1 MPSANTAYS
10 TYKNIDL
17 RANTSEKSPS
27 ELIVMLYDS
36 LCAHLRGA
44 LLILENK
51 ELDHSDW
58 EKRLGATERFHKS
71 TAKAV
76 ELITALQQMLDFER
90 GEPLASQ
97 LNNTYLLIRKGVWGA
112 SQEKNPIDM
121 AKMLAA
127 CSELRSAWELV
138 AETK

>member
-1 MPSANTAYS
+1 MPSAITAYS

-17 RANTSEKSPS
+17 TANTSEKSPS

-97 LNNTYLLIRKGVWGA
+97 LNNTYLLIRKGVWSA
-112 SQEKNPIDM
+112 SQEKSQIDM
-121 AKMLAA
+121 EKMLTA
-127 CSELRSAWELV
+127 CSELRTAWKSV
-138 AETK
+138 AEAK

>member
-97 LNNTYLLIRKGVWGA
+97 LNNTYLLIRKGVWSA
-112 SQEKNPIDM
+112 SQEKSLIDM
-121 AKMLAA
+121 EKMLTA
-127 CSELRSAWELV
+127 CS
-138 AETK
+138 

>member
-97 LNNTYLLIRKGVWGA
+97 LNNTYLLIRKGVWSA
-112 SQEKNPIDM
+112 SQEKSQIDM
-121 AKMLAA
+121 EKMLTA
-127 CSELRSAWELV
+127 CSELRTAWKSV
-138 AETK
+138 AEAI

>member
-1 MPSANTAYS
+1 MPSAKTAYS

-17 RANTSEKSPS
+17 GANTSEKSPS

-44 LLILENK
+44 LLILEKK

-58 EKRLGATERFHKS
+58 EKRLEATERFHKS
-71 TAKAV
+71 NTKAI

-138 AETK
+138 AEAK

>member
-1 MPSANTAYS
+1 
-10 TYKNIDL
+10 
-17 RANTSEKSPS
+17 
-27 ELIVMLYDS
+27 VYDS

-71 TAKAV
+71 TAKAI

-97 LNNTYLLIRKGVWGA
+97 LNNTYLLIRKGVWSA
-112 SQEKNPIDM
+112 SQEKSQIDM
-121 AKMLAA
+121 AKMLTA
-127 CSELRSAWELV
+127 CSELRTAWKSV

>member
-97 LNNTYLLIRKGVWGA
+97 LNNTYLLIRKGVWSA
-112 SQEKNPIDM
+112 SQEKSQIDM
-121 AKMLAA
+121 EKMLTA
-127 CSELRSAWELV
+127 CSELRAAWKSV
-138 AETK
+138 AEAK

>member
-1 MPSANTAYS
+1 MPSANTAYR

-44 LLILENK
+44 VLILENK
-51 ELDHSDW
+51 ELDQSDW

-71 TAKAV
+71 IAKAV

-97 LNNTYLLIRKGVWGA
+97 LNNTYLLIRKGAWNA
-112 SQEKNPIDM
+112 SQEKNQTDM
-121 AKMLAA
+121 TKMLTA
-127 CSELRSAWELV
+127 CSELRSAWKSV
-138 AETK
+138 AEAK

>member
-97 LNNTYLLIRKGVWGA
+97 LNNTYLLIRKGVWSA
-112 SQEKNPIDM
+112 SQEKSQIDM
-121 AKMLAA
+121 EKMLAA
-127 CSELRSAWELV
+127 CSELRTAWKSV
-138 AETK
+138 AEAK

>member
-97 LNNTYLLIRKGVWGA
+97 LNNTYLLIRKGVWSA
-112 SQEKNPIDM
+112 SQEKNQIDM
-121 AKMLAA
+121 EKMLTA
-127 CSELRSAWELV
+127 CSELRTAWKLV
-138 AETK
+138 AEAK

>member
-58 EKRLGATERFHKS
+58 EKRLGSTERFHKS

-97 LNNTYLLIRKGVWGA
+97 LNNTYLLIRKGVWSA
-112 SQEKNPIDM
+112 SREKSQIDM
-121 AKMLAA
+121 EKMLTA
-127 CSELRSAWELV
+127 CSELRTAWKSV
-138 AETK
+138 AEAK

>member
-27 ELIVMLYDS
+27 ELIVMLYDG
-36 LCAHLRGA
+36 LCANLRGA
-44 LLILENK
+44 LLILENN

-58 EKRLGATERFHKS
+58 EKRLRATERFYKS

-97 LNNTYLLIRKGVWGA
+97 LNDTYLLIRKGVWNA
-112 SQEKNPIDM
+112 SQEKNQTNM
-121 AKMLAA
+121 TKMLAA
-127 CSELRSAWELV
+127 CSELRTAWKSV
-138 AETK
+138 AEAK

>member
-51 ELDHSDW
+51 ELEHSDW

-97 LNNTYLLIRKGVWGA
+97 LNNTYLLIRKGVWSA
-112 SQEKNPIDM
+112 SQEKSQIDM
-121 AKMLAA
+121 EKMLTA
-127 CSELRSAWELV
+127 CSELRTAWQSV
-138 AETK
+138 AEAK

>member
-76 ELITALQQMLDFER
+76 ELITALQTMLDFER

-97 LNNTYLLIRKGVWGA
+97 LNNTYLLIRKGVWSA
-112 SQEKNPIDM
+112 SQEKSQIDM
-121 AKMLAA
+121 EKMLTA
-127 CSELRSAWELV
+127 CSELRTAWQSV
-138 AETK
+138 AEAK

>member
-97 LNNTYLLIRKGVWGA
+97 LNNTYFLIRKGIWNA
-112 SQEKNPIDM
+112 SQEKNQIDM

-127 CSELRSAWELV
+127 CSELRTAWKSV
-138 AETK
+138 AEAN

>member
-76 ELITALQQMLDFER
+76 ELLTALQQMLDFER

-97 LNNTYLLIRKGVWGA
+97 LNNTYLLIRKGVWSA
-112 SQEKNPIDM
+112 SQEKSQIDM
-121 AKMLAA
+121 EKMLTA
-127 CSELRSAWELV
+127 CSELRSAWKSV
-138 AETK
+138 AEAK

>member
-97 LNNTYLLIRKGVWGA
+97 LNNTYLLIRKGVWTA
-112 SQEKNPIDM
+112 SQEKSQIDM
-121 AKMLAA
+121 EKMLTA
-127 CSELRSAWELV
+127 CSELRTAWKSV
-138 AETK
+138 AAAK

>member
-1 MPSANTAYS
+1 MPSAITAYS

-36 LCAHLRGA
+36 LCAHLHGA

-71 TAKAV
+71 TAKAI

-97 LNNTYLLIRKGVWGA
+97 LNNTYLLIKKGVWSA
-112 SQEKNPIDM
+112 SQEKSQIDM
-121 AKMLAA
+121 AKMLTA
-127 CSELRSAWELV
+127 CSELRIAWKSV

>member
-97 LNNTYLLIRKGVWGA
+97 LNNTYLLIRKGVWSA
-112 SQEKNPIDM
+112 SQEKSQIDM
-121 AKMLAA
+121 EKMLTA
-127 CSELRSAWELV
+127 CSELRSAWKSV
-138 AETK
+138 AEAK

>member
-1 MPSANTAYS
+1 MPSAITAYS

-97 LNNTYLLIRKGVWGA
+97 LNNTYLLIRKGVWSA
-112 SQEKNPIDM
+112 SQEKSQIDM
-121 AKMLAA
+121 EKMLAA
-127 CSELRSAWELV
+127 CSELRTAWKSV
-138 AETK
+138 AEAK

>member
-97 LNNTYLLIRKGVWGA
+97 LNNTYLLIRKGVWTA
-112 SQEKNPIDM
+112 SQEKSQIDM
-121 AKMLAA
+121 EKMLTA
-127 CSELRSAWELV
+127 CSELRTAWKSV
-138 AETK
+138 ADAK

>member
-58 EKRLGATERFHKS
+58 EQRLGATERFHKS

-97 LNNTYLLIRKGVWGA
+97 LNNTYLLIRKGVWSA
-112 SQEKNPIDM
+112 SQEKSQIDM
-121 AKMLAA
+121 EKMLTA
-127 CSELRSAWELV
+127 CSELRTAWKSV
-138 AETK
+138 AEAK

>member
-1 MPSANTAYS
+1 MPSAITAYS

-27 ELIVMLYDS
+27 ELIVLLYDS

-51 ELDHSDW
+51 DLDHSDW

-97 LNNTYLLIRKGVWGA
+97 LNNTYLLIRKGVWSA
-112 SQEKNPIDM
+112 SQEKSQIDM
-121 AKMLAA
+121 EKMLTA
-127 CSELRSAWELV
+127 CSELRTAWKSV

>member
-97 LNNTYLLIRKGVWGA
+97 LNNTYLLIRKGVWSA
-112 SQEKNPIDM
+112 SQEKSQIDM
-121 AKMLAA
+121 EKMLTA
-127 CSELRSAWELV
+127 CSELRTAWKSV
-138 AETK
+138 AEAK

>member
-51 ELDHSDW
+51 ELEHSDW

-97 LNNTYLLIRKGVWGA
+97 LNNTYLLIRKGVWSA
-112 SQEKNPIDM
+112 SQEKSQIDM
-121 AKMLAA
+121 EKMLTA
-127 CSELRSAWELV
+127 CSELRTAWKSV
-138 AETK
+138 AEAK

>member
-1 MPSANTAYS
+1 MPSAITAYT

-97 LNNTYLLIRKGVWGA
+97 LNNTYLLIRKGVWSA
-112 SQEKNPIDM
+112 SQEKSQIDM
-121 AKMLAA
+121 EKMLTA
-127 CSELRSAWELV
+127 CSELRTAWKSV
-138 AETK
+138 AEAK

>member
-17 RANTSEKSPS
+17 RANTSEKSPI

-97 LNNTYLLIRKGVWGA
+97 LNNTYLLIRKGVWSA
-112 SQEKNPIDM
+112 SQEKSQIDM
-121 AKMLAA
+121 EKMLTA
-127 CSELRSAWELV
+127 CSELRTAWKSV
-138 AETK
+138 AEAK

>member
-17 RANTSEKSPS
+17 RANTSGKSPS

-36 LCAHLRGA
+36 LCANLRGA

-97 LNNTYLLIRKGVWGA
+97 LNKTYLLIRKGIWSA
-112 SQEKNPIDM
+112 SQEKNQIDM
-121 AKMLAA
+121 TKMLTA
-127 CSELRSAWELV
+127 CSELRAAWKSV

>member
-1 MPSANTAYS
+1 MPSASTAYS

-36 LCAHLRGA
+36 LCANLRAA

-58 EKRLGATERFHKS
+58 EKRLETTERFHKS
-71 TAKAV
+71 TAKAI

-97 LNNTYLLIRKGVWGA
+97 LNNTYLLIRKGVWSA
-112 SQEKNPIDM
+112 SQEKSQIDM
-121 AKMLAA
+121 AKMLTA
-127 CSELRSAWELV
+127 CSELRTAWKSV
-138 AETK
+138 AEAK

>member
-97 LNNTYLLIRKGVWGA
+97 LNNTYLLIRKGVWSA
-112 SQEKNPIDM
+112 SQEKNQIDM
-121 AKMLAA
+121 EKMLTA
-127 CSELRSAWELV
+127 CSELRTAWKSV
-138 AETK
+138 AEAK

>member
-97 LNNTYLLIRKGVWGA
+97 LNNTYLLIRKGVWSA
-112 SQEKNPIDM
+112 SQEKSQIDM
-121 AKMLAA
+121 EKMLTA
-127 CSELRSAWELV
+127 CSELRTAWKSV
-138 AETK
+138 ADAK

>member
-97 LNNTYLLIRKGVWGA
+97 LNNTYLLIRKGVWSA
-112 SQEKNPIDM
+112 SQEKNQIDM
-121 AKMLAA
+121 EKMLTA
-127 CSELRSAWELV
+127 CSELRTAWKSV
-138 AETK
+138 ADAK

>member
-36 LCAHLRGA
+36 LCANLRGA

-58 EKRLGATERFHKS
+58 GNRLEATERFHKS
-71 TAKAV
+71 TAKAI

-121 AKMLAA
+121 AKMLTA
-127 CSELRSAWELV
+127 CSELRSAWISV
-138 AETK
+138 AEAK

>member
-97 LNNTYLLIRKGVWGA
+97 LNNTYLLIRKGVWSA
-112 SQEKNPIDM
+112 SQEKNQIDM
-121 AKMLAA
+121 EKMLTA
-127 CSELRSAWELV
+127 CSELRTAWKSV
-138 AETK
+138 AAAK

>member
-1 MPSANTAYS
+1 MPSANAAYS

-97 LNNTYLLIRKGVWGA
+97 LNNTYLLIRKGVWSA
-112 SQEKNPIDM
+112 SQEKSQIDM
-121 AKMLAA
+121 EKMLTA
-127 CSELRSAWELV
+127 CSELRTAWKSV
-138 AETK
+138 AEAK

>member
-97 LNNTYLLIRKGVWGA
+97 LNNTYLLIRKGVWTA
-112 SQEKNPIDM
+112 SQEKSQIDM
-121 AKMLAA
+121 EKMLTA
-127 CSELRSAWELV
+127 CSELRTAWKSV
-138 AETK
+138 AEAK

>member
-97 LNNTYLLIRKGVWGA
+97 LNNTYFLIRKGVWSA
-112 SQEKNPIDM
+112 SQEKIQIDM
-121 AKMLAA
+121 AKMLTA
-127 CSELRSAWELV
+127 CSELRSAWESV
-138 AETK
+138 AEAE

>member
-1 MPSANTAYS
+1 MPSANTAFS

-17 RANTSEKSPS
+17 SANTSEKSPS

-36 LCAHLRGA
+36 LCTNLRGA
-44 LLILENK
+44 LLILESK

-58 EKRLGATERFHKS
+58 EKRLEVTERFHKS

-97 LNNTYLLIRKGVWGA
+97 LNNTYFLIRKGIWGA

-121 AKMLAA
+121 AKMLTA
-127 CSELRSAWELV
+127 CSELRSAWISV
-138 AETK
+138 AAAK

>member
-97 LNNTYLLIRKGVWGA
+97 LNNTYLLIRKGVWSA
-112 SQEKNPIDM
+112 SQEKSQIDM
-121 AKMLAA
+121 EKMLTA
-127 CSELRSAWELV
+127 CSELRTAWQSV
-138 AETK
+138 AEAK

>member
-97 LNNTYLLIRKGVWGA
+97 LNNT
-112 SQEKNPIDM
+112 
-121 AKMLAA
+121 
-127 CSELRSAWELV
+127 
-138 AETK
+138 